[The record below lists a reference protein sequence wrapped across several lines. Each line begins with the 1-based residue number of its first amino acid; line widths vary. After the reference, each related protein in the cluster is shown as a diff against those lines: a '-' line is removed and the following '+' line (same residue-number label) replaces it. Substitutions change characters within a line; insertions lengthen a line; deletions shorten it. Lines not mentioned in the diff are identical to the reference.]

1 MPKNAPKVKKA
12 AVRSYGGVII
22 ESDNTTKARETMA
35 LKVQNEKGAT
45 FIHPSNDTQVI
56 YGQGTAA
63 IELLKEYDDLDY
75 LMAPIGGGGL
85 IAGTILAAQNYS
97 NQCKVIGAEPK
108 EVDDAYRSLKS
119 GKIESN
125 DSSNTIA
132 DGLRTY
138 LGSNNF
144 PIIKQYIQE
153 IICVDENEIVEA
165 MKLVWERMKIVIEPS
180 SAVPVAALI
189 QNKEKF
195 KNKKIGII
203 ISGGNVDL
211 SQLPF

>member
-1 MPKNAPKVKKA
+1 M
-12 AVRSYGGVII
+12 
-22 ESDNTTKARETMA
+22 
-35 LKVQNEKGAT
+35 
-45 FIHPSNDTQVI
+45 
-56 YGQGTAA
+56 
-63 IELLKEYDDLDY
+63 KEYDDLDY

-165 MKLVWERMKIVIEPS
+165 MKLVW
-180 SAVPVAALI
+180 
-189 QNKEKF
+189 
-195 KNKKIGII
+195 
-203 ISGGNVDL
+203 
-211 SQLPF
+211 